1 MNFSI
6 FDISRVDVQI
16 FVIILNVDRF
26 LKVGI
31 HRFEKCLFRCSKT
44 HEKLTPIFLDLEI
57 ICTQLYIKLYT
68 SIER

>member
-1 MNFSI
+1 M
-6 FDISRVDVQI
+6 DVQI

-44 HEKLTPIFLDLEI
+44 YEKLTPIFLDLEI
-57 ICTQLYIKLYT
+57 ICTQLYT